1 MRELITL
8 IILCIVLSFIACTK
22 KTPPARQV
30 NSQSSDSL
38 MAVVESRLAEKKKLQ
53 RLKEELLT
61 SKVGRSIDKYKPI
74 IKKYS
79 KRYGFD
85 WRLITAQI
93 IQESGFREKARSH
106 AGARGL
112 MQLMPRTAKEIS
124 RELDIEYI
132 MKNPRE
138 NITAGI
144 YHLKKQMRYF
154 PDSPEADRTQLALAS
169 YNAGAGRVFDAQ
181 DIATFYKQPQNRWPT
196 VKPYLSMLKHSD
208 WELHLQIWPKG
219 QPKYGYFYGYNE
231 TINYV
236 DRIWDTYSIY
246 KKIL

>member
-1 MRELITL
+1 MREIISLVLICITL
-8 IILCIVLSFIACTK
+8 SFFACTK
-22 KTPPARQV
+22 RIN
-30 NSQSSDSL
+30 NSDAVKADSDSL
-38 MAVVESRLAEKKKLQ
+38 MSIIESRLAEKKKLTL
-53 RLKEELLT
+53 LKQELFN
-61 SKVGRSIDKYKPI
+61 SKVGQSINKYKPI

-93 IQESGFREKARSH
+93 IQESGFSEKAHSR

-112 MQLMPRTAKEIS
+112 MQLMPLTAKEIS
-124 RELDIEYI
+124 RELDIDFI

-154 PDSPEADRTQLALAS
+154 PDSQFADKTRLALAS

-181 DIATFYKQPQNRWPT
+181 DIAHFYKQPNNRWLT
-196 VKPYLSMLKHSD
+196 VKPYLSMLKKSD
-208 WELHLQIWPKG
+208 WELHLQVWPDG

-236 DRIWDTYSIY
+236 ERIWDSYNIY
-246 KKIL
+246 KKIM